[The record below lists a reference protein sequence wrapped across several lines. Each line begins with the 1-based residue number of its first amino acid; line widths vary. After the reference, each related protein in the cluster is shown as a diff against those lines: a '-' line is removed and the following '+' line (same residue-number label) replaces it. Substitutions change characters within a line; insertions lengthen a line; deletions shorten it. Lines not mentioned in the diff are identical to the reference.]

1 MSKWDCGRKGK
12 IIEKVI
18 EILLEYIMSTDFATV
33 LLWLY
38 IVTVYC
44 E

>member
-1 MSKWDCGRKGK
+1 MQSSDIDGRKGK

-33 LLWLY
+33 LL
-38 IVTVYC
+38 
-44 E
+44 